1 MLGPLRSPSRLLTP
15 LLSRFLSSY
24 SALLQLPPSATI
36 SDVKSQFRALAKEH
50 HPDLVGPGHE
60 AEMAAL
66 LSAYHDALED
76 LGGDTQGGG
85 SKICTDAEI
94 FTVQEMHAMDGFDVR
109 VFTIALDEA
118 AALGA
123 GEQPSPNSASPPP
136 PPPLPPPPLASDE
149 SGALASSIPSLGVVP
164 ASLYDSVSDLKRDL
178 QSLHSSSLDLENR
191 PLDRDGLFEGWEV
204 VHGGRALS
212 YHLFLEDYEVG
223 HGDEMHVVV
232 ERGGRSRMKEAEEK
246 EYRRRLRLKK
256 EAAMGKAASR
266 R

>member
-1 MLGPLRSPSRLLTP
+1 
-15 LLSRFLSSY
+15 
-24 SALLQLPPSATI
+24 
-36 SDVKSQFRALAKEH
+36 
-50 HPDLVGPGHE
+50 
-60 AEMAAL
+60 
-66 LSAYHDALED
+66 
-76 LGGDTQGGG
+76 
-85 SKICTDAEI
+85 
-94 FTVQEMHAMDGFDVR
+94 
-109 VFTIALDEA
+109 
-118 AALGA
+118 
-123 GEQPSPNSASPPP
+123 
-136 PPPLPPPPLASDE
+136 
-149 SGALASSIPSLGVVP
+149 
-164 ASLYDSVSDLKRDL
+164 
-178 QSLHSSSLDLENR
+178 LENR